1 MLTYRGRSSLAGKL
15 ELRRSS
21 RLFHMA
27 FKLPSL
33 KLTKRAQSS
42 PALHD
47 LPTFKWSDLS
57 DNEEIG
63 RGSFGSVF
71 VAKYA
76 PTSKDTGDGEG
87 IGGLVVIKKLL
98 GTEEDDKRLFLKEA
112 KILHGLKSTNVVQ
125 FKAFCEKPSA
135 IMLEHVCFDF
145 APFGLQEKAYSL
157 DDYLHF
163 IDACDAFK
171 EFPFQNKIA
180 QDICSGI
187 MYLHDRDIAHRDL
200 KPANILVSNSHYS
213 GLDSEVEQRNVFDT
227 EPIIC
232 KVTDFG
238 ESRSRATQTATICH
252 TATRNV
258 QRGSPAYMAPEI
270 FKEE

>member
-1 MLTYRGRSSLAGKL
+1 MLIYSGRSSLAGKL

-33 KLTKRAQSS
+33 KLKKRVQSS
-42 PALHD
+42 PALQD

-57 DNEEIG
+57 DKEEIG

-76 PTSKDTGDGEG
+76 PTSKDTGGGEG

-98 GTEEDDKRLFLKEA
+98 GTEKEDKRLFLKEA

-145 APFGLQEKAYSL
+145 APFGLQEIAYSL

-163 IDACDAFK
+163 INACDHFK

-187 MYLHDRDIAHRDL
+187 IYYKL
-200 KPANILVSNSHYS
+200 
-213 GLDSEVEQRNVFDT
+213 
-227 EPIIC
+227 
-232 KVTDFG
+232 
-238 ESRSRATQTATICH
+238 
-252 TATRNV
+252 
-258 QRGSPAYMAPEI
+258 
-270 FKEE
+270 